1 MPKELP
7 ATYIEDALNDA
18 LTGTRNTMLLVICF
32 MGIAM
37 LISMLGLLAM
47 SIYYTEQQRK
57 RIAIC
62 RVMGASVRASLWQL
76 SKGFLLMTLVA
87 IGISM
92 PLSVKAMQYYLQDFS
107 YRIAFPWWI
116 LLAAA
121 LLSLVVAFLS
131 IFGQALRAALRN
143 PIESIRTE

>member
-116 LLAAA
+116 LNAAD
-121 LLSLVVAFLS
+121 LFSLVVAFRAIL
-131 IFGQALRAALRN
+131 GKLLRTDLRN
-143 PIESIRTE
+143 LIESIRTE